1 MERLGIAI
9 RDRAGV
15 YAAAALIR
23 RRPDLSF
30 TVLYDPEG
38 EACDFYESNRPR
50 FQSMKLSLCLYL
62 GEDYRGDGSFYGL
75 LHDARD
81 EGFTVGLRDSDFN
94 TEFLY
99 HTLADGLFHHSY
111 VLHMIDSYAERLPK
125 EGTAVLGLLGYSYRA
140 DDFARAFQGKGV
152 KVSDPLDQWLSL
164 IPEREGK
171 GELRLYWTVRDFSVE
186 RLMCEILGKAL
197 RFRKYYSHPW
207 LRGEVSKR
215 Q

>member
-9 RDRAGV
+9 RDKAGV

-38 EACDFYESNRPR
+38 DASDFYESNAAR
-50 FQSMKLSLCLYL
+50 FRSMKLGPCIYL
-62 GEDYRGDGSFYGL
+62 GEDYRGEESFYAL
-75 LHDARD
+75 LHEVRG
-81 EGFTVGLRDSDFN
+81 EGFTVGLKDSDFN

-99 HTLADGLFHHSY
+99 HTLGDGFFHHSY
-111 VLHMIDSYAERLPK
+111 VLHMIDDYAERLS
-125 EGTAVLGLLGYSYRA
+125 EDGTAILGILGYSYRA
-140 DDFARAFQGKGV
+140 GDFTCAFQV
-152 KVSDPLDQWLSL
+152 KDVKIADPLDQWHVM
-164 IPEREGK
+164 IPEREEE

-186 RLMCEILGKAL
+186 RLMCELLGEAL

-207 LRGEVSKR
+207 LRGEVTKKD
-215 Q
+215 

>member
-9 RDRAGV
+9 RDKAGV

-38 EACDFYESNRPR
+38 EASDFYESNRAR
-50 FQSMKLSLCLYL
+50 FPSMNLSPCIYL
-62 GEDYRGDGSFYGL
+62 GEDYRGDESFYSL
-75 LHDARD
+75 LREVSG
-81 EGFTVGLRDSDFN
+81 EGFTVGLKDSDFN

-99 HTLADGLFHHSY
+99 HTLGDGLFHHSY
-111 VLHMIDSYAERLPK
+111 VLHMIDDYAERLSD
-125 EGTAVLGLLGYSYRA
+125 EGTAILALLGYSYRSC
-140 DDFARAFQGKGV
+140 DFARTFREKGISV
-152 KVSDPLDQWLSL
+152 VDPLDRWHNM
-164 IPEREGK
+164 IPEREEE
-171 GELRLYWTVRDFSVE
+171 GELRLYWTVRDYDLE
-186 RLMCEILGKAL
+186 RLMSELIGETL

>member
-9 RDRAGV
+9 RDKAGV

-38 EACDFYESNRPR
+38 EASDFYESNRAR
-50 FQSMKLSLCLYL
+50 FQSMNLSPCIYL
-62 GEDYRGDGSFYGL
+62 GEDYRGDESFYSL
-75 LHDARD
+75 LREVSG
-81 EGFTVGLRDSDFN
+81 EGFTVGLKDSDFN

-99 HTLADGLFHHSY
+99 HTLGDGLFHHSY
-111 VLHMIDSYAERLPK
+111 VLHMIDDYAERLSD
-125 EGTAVLGLLGYSYRA
+125 EGTAILALLGYSYRA
-140 DDFARAFQGKGV
+140 CDFTRAFHVKGV
-152 KVSDPLDQWLSL
+152 KIADPLDQWHVM
-164 IPEREGK
+164 IPEREEE

-186 RLMCEILGKAL
+186 RLMCELLGEAV

>member
-9 RDRAGV
+9 RDKAGV

-38 EACDFYESNRPR
+38 EASDFYESNRAR
-50 FQSMKLSLCLYL
+50 FQSMNLSPCIYL
-62 GEDYRGDGSFYGL
+62 GEDYRGDESFYSL
-75 LHDARD
+75 LREVSG
-81 EGFTVGLRDSDFN
+81 EGFTVGLKDSDFN

-99 HTLADGLFHHSY
+99 HTLGDGLFHHSY
-111 VLHMIDSYAERLPK
+111 VLHMIDDYAERLSD
-125 EGTAVLGLLGYSYRA
+125 EGTAILALLGYSYRSC
-140 DDFARAFQGKGV
+140 DFARTFREKGISV
-152 KVSDPLDQWLSL
+152 VDPLDRWHNM
-164 IPEREGK
+164 IPEREEE
-171 GELRLYWTVRDFSVE
+171 GELRLYWTVRDYDLE
-186 RLMCEILGKAL
+186 RLMSELIGETL

>member
-9 RDRAGV
+9 RDRVGV

-38 EACDFYESNRPR
+38 DASDFYESNEAR
-50 FQSMKLSLCLYL
+50 FRSMKLGPCIYL
-62 GEDYRGDGSFYGL
+62 GEDYRGDESFYSL
-75 LHDARD
+75 LREVNG
-81 EGFTVGLRDSDFN
+81 EGFTVGLKDSDFN

-99 HTLADGLFHHSY
+99 HTLGDGLFHHSY
-111 VLHMIDSYAERLPK
+111 VLHMIDDYAERLSD
-125 EGTAVLGLLGYSYRA
+125 EGTAILALLGYSYRA
-140 DDFARAFQGKGV
+140 DDFAHAFQVKGV
-152 KVSDPLDQWLSL
+152 KIADPLDQWHVM
-164 IPEREGK
+164 IPEREEE

-186 RLMCEILGKAL
+186 RLMCELLGKAV

>member
-9 RDRAGV
+9 RDKAGV

-38 EACDFYESNRPR
+38 DASDFYESNAAR
-50 FQSMKLSLCLYL
+50 FRSMKLGPCIYL
-62 GEDYRGDGSFYGL
+62 GEDYRGEESFYAL
-75 LHDARD
+75 LHEVRG
-81 EGFTVGLRDSDFN
+81 EGFTVGLKDSDFN

-99 HTLADGLFHHSY
+99 HTLGDGFFHHSY
-111 VLHMIDSYAERLPK
+111 VLHMIDDYAERLS
-125 EGTAVLGLLGYSYRA
+125 EDGTAILGILGYSYRSC
-140 DDFARAFQGKGV
+140 DFARTFREKGISV
-152 KVSDPLDQWLSL
+152 VDPLDRWHNM
-164 IPEREGK
+164 IPEREEE

-186 RLMCEILGKAL
+186 RLVCELLGEAL

-207 LRGEVSKR
+207 LRGEATKKD
-215 Q
+215 

>member
-9 RDRAGV
+9 RDKAGV

-38 EACDFYESNRPR
+38 EASDFYESNRAR
-50 FQSMKLSLCLYL
+50 FQSMNLSPCIYL
-62 GEDYRGDGSFYGL
+62 GEDYRGDESFYSPLREVSG
-75 LHDARD
+75 
-81 EGFTVGLRDSDFN
+81 EGFTVGLKDSDFN

-99 HTLADGLFHHSY
+99 HTLGDGLFHHSY
-111 VLHMIDSYAERLPK
+111 VLHMIDDYAERLSD
-125 EGTAVLGLLGYSYRA
+125 EGTAILALLGYSYRSC
-140 DDFARAFQGKGV
+140 DFARTFREKGISV
-152 KVSDPLDQWLSL
+152 VDPLDRWHNM
-164 IPEREGK
+164 IPEREEE
-171 GELRLYWTVRDFSVE
+171 GELRLYWTVRDYDLE
-186 RLMCEILGKAL
+186 RLMSELIGETL

>member
-9 RDRAGV
+9 RDKAGV
-15 YAAAALIR
+15 YAATALIR

-38 EACDFYESNRPR
+38 EASDFYESNRAR
-50 FQSMKLSLCLYL
+50 FRSMNLSPCIYL
-62 GEDYRGDGSFYGL
+62 GEDYRGDESFYSL
-75 LHDARD
+75 LHEVSG
-81 EGFTVGLRDSDFN
+81 EGFTVGLKDSDFN

-99 HTLADGLFHHSY
+99 HTLGDGLFHHSY
-111 VLHMIDSYAERLPK
+111 VLHMIDDYAELLSE
-125 EGTAVLGLLGYSYRA
+125 EGTAVLALLGYSYRVC
-140 DDFARAFQGKGV
+140 DFTRAFQVKGV
-152 KVSDPLDQWLSL
+152 KIADPLDQWHVM
-164 IPEREGK
+164 IPEREEE

-186 RLMCEILGKAL
+186 RLMCELLGEAL

>member
-38 EACDFYESNRPR
+38 DASDFHERNRGR
-50 FQSMKLSLCLYL
+50 FQSMKLSPCLYL

-75 LHDARD
+75 LRDAKD
-81 EGFTVGLRDSDFN
+81 KGFTVGLRDSDFN

-140 DDFARAFQGKGV
+140 DDFARTFQVKGV
-152 KVSDPLDQWLSL
+152 KVVDPLDSWLSS
-164 IPEREGK
+164 IPEREEK
-171 GELRLYWTVRDFSVE
+171 GELRLYWTVRDYALE
-186 RLMCEILGKAL
+186 RLLVELTGEVL
-197 RFRKYYSHPW
+197 RFRKYYFHPW
-207 LRGEVSKR
+207 LRGEVKKKD
-215 Q
+215 